1 MMKINKT
8 LREERENVMKLKGI
22 VKFYIFVLNT
32 KNKLIFEI

>member
-22 VKFYIFVLNT
+22 CPD
-32 KNKLIFEI
+32 NKIPPGLLT